1 MSFVSCKKEQDEP
14 RLHHSVVF
22 QNLQEDFVELPVV
35 APVVAAPG
43 RSAPDTTFK
52 AVVVVPPA
60 VVVLRPTPRLNSSAS
75 DWRYY
80 QVLHILLD

>member
-1 MSFVSCKKEQDEP
+1 M
-14 RLHHSVVF
+14 HHSVVF

-43 RSAPDTTFK
+43 RSAPDTAFK